1 MNRLLFIVILCITI
15 ANTASAQQKA
25 SDKLKTTDRFGF
37 TTLLNYNY
45 KNWVV
50 GDNKTAGNFNFDSFR
65 IWAQTDVN
73 KRFYG
78 AFQFRFYQGWNTPT
92 YAYVGMNINENNA
105 LELGQTWVPFGYG
118 YQPFDDWGNITYYVG
133 LQDDYDYGITW
144 KGTFN
149 SFIVHAGFFKNQQLS
164 SSSPDRY
171 DTDIFSGEV
180 GDDYL
185 FSVTKRNEEV
195 NQLNLRTEFAP
206 EGDNWNMK
214 IGLSGMYG
222 QIYNY
227 TTDKDGDRL
236 AAAAHYGLDLNSFHF
251 NAQYTWYK
259 YSQVLPDSATQDM
272 KDFIN
277 VSSWAFAYEIPVE
290 SSIFTTSLAYD
301 FIGEKLSAYGTYSYM
316 WGGTSQAVS
325 QLTTIGVRTLWD
337 SFDVFAEVHYGVN
350 DPQLSGN
357 ASGYGRDAH
366 SYDLRV
372 DIRLYY
378 KLKIISKETIDRF
391 LKKKGDN

>member
-1 MNRLLFIVILCITI
+1 MNRLLFIAVFCIAI
-15 ANTASAQQKA
+15 ANTASAQHKA
-25 SDKLKTTDRFGF
+25 SDKLNTTDRFGF
-37 TTLLNYNY
+37 TTMLNYNY

-73 KRFYG
+73 KKFYG
-78 AFQFRFYQGWNTPT
+78 AVQFRFYQGWNTPT

-105 LELGQTWVPFGYG
+105 LELGQIWVPFGYG
-118 YQPFDDWGNITYYVG
+118 YQPFDDWGNISFYVG
-133 LQDDYDYGITW
+133 LQDDYDYGISW
-144 KGTFN
+144 KGVFN
-149 SFIVHAGFFKNQQLS
+149 SFIVHAAFFKNQQLS

-195 NQLNLRTEFAP
+195 NQINLRTEFVP
-206 EGDNWNMK
+206 EGDNWDMK

-227 TTDKDGDRL
+227 TTDEDGDRL
-236 AAAAHYGLDLNSFHF
+236 AAAAHYGLNFNNFHF

-259 YSQVLPDSATQDM
+259 YSQILPDTATQDM

-290 SSIFTTSLAYD
+290 SSIFTTSLAYN
-301 FIGEKLSAYGTYSYM
+301 FIGEKLSAYGTYSYL
-316 WGGTSQAVS
+316 WGGTSQSVS
-325 QLTTIGVRTLWD
+325 QLTTFGVRTLWD

-391 LKKKGDN
+391 LKKKE